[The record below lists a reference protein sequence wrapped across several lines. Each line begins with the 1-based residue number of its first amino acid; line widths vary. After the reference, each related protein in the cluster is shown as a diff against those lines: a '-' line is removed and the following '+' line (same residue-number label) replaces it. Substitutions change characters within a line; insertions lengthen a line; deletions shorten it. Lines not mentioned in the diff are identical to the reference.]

1 MNFPRPILLAALL
14 APLAMSTLRADE
26 TLDWS
31 SLRLETVH
39 KARLTREGNAYRLR
53 LESAEWDCGLRI
65 APAAGGWFDF
75 SRAQTLAIDLEN
87 RSQTRQLRLTLHLAS
102 GAPSADAS
110 DHAGALQKRPRRV
123 NTGLALNPG
132 ERATLRLPL
141 PHPDLRLAPEGLPG
155 PVALDTARLAP
166 IELKMQWPFEPE
178 QPNLVDA
185 ALLAIRLEGTHD
197 PTPQAPPSAPYCP
210 FVDPFGQYRH
220 ATWSEKV
227 ATPEA
232 LRQDLPRERAALLPP
247 PQSWDAFGGWID
259 GPKYPES
266 PHFRTVL
273 RDGKWWLLTPSG
285 RLFFS
290 LGIDVVRP
298 CTDPTPVARHPEWY
312 DLPEPASGPVPYA
325 LWNLRRKFQ
334 SPAPDAAYATFALER
349 LDSWGVNTLGAWC
362 APELAGRAKPYVLTL
377 FERHP
382 DLPTVPRL
390 KHYDVF
396 APGFETLLLRAA
408 EQTFRQK
415 PYLLRAAQDPY
426 CIGFFIDNELDF
438 SHLAERTL
446 AAPPGTPAREAL
458 IRRLKSRHPDIH
470 EANACWGTSLTNWN
484 QLVAPPKS
492 QEFSA
497 EVRAFESEWFERYFR
512 ACRHALE
519 RLAPGKLYL
528 GCRFVGLR
536 QKPHLWRAAARYCD
550 VITAN
555 VYAHSVH
562 NAPRDPIPPGAPKRP
577 ILIGEFHFGCLDRG
591 MFRAGLCPVFDQ
603 RERARS
609 FERFVQG
616 ALCHPLIVGCHYFQY
631 RDQPLTGRGDGE
643 AYQIGFV
650 DGCDRPYPELV
661 RAARRAGENLYPY
674 RIRGIP
680 ANAWTPP
687 EKP

>member
-1 MNFPRPILLAALL
+1 MTSLRPIHLAALAALL
-14 APLAMSTLRADE
+14 LPPTLRADE

-31 SLRLETVH
+31 RLRLKTVH
-39 KARLTREGNAYRLR
+39 KAHLAREGSAYRLR
-53 LESAEWDCGLRI
+53 LDSAEWDSGLII
-65 APAAGGWFDF
+65 APADAETFDF
-75 SRAQTLAIDLEN
+75 SRAQTLALDLEN
-87 RSQTRQLRLTLHLAS
+87 RSPTRQLRLTLHLAS
-102 GAPSADAS
+102 GAPSADAA
-110 DHAGALQKRPRRV
+110 DHAAAPLQRPRRV

-132 ERATLRLPL
+132 ERATLRFPL
-141 PHPDLRLAPEGLPG
+141 PHPDRRRAPDGLPG

-178 QPNLVDA
+178 QPALVDA
-185 ALLAIRLEGTHD
+185 ALLAIRLEGRHNPAPSV
-197 PTPQAPPSAPYCP
+197 PTNTPYCP

-220 ATWSEKV
+220 ATWPEKV
-227 ATPEA
+227 SNPNQ
-232 LRQDLPRERAALLPP
+232 LRQDLQRERAALLPP
-247 PQSWDAFGGWID
+247 PQAWDSFGGWLD

-266 PHFRTVL
+266 PHFRTIQ

-298 CTDPTPVARHPEWY
+298 CTDPTPVAKHPEWY
-312 DLPEPASGPVPYA
+312 DLPEPATGPVPYA
-325 LWNLRRKFQ
+325 LLNLRHKFQ
-334 SPAPDAAYATFALER
+334 TPAPEAAYATFALQR

-362 APELAGRAKPYVLTL
+362 APELVGRAKPYVLTL

-382 DLPTVPRL
+382 DLPTIPRL

-396 APGFETLLLRAA
+396 APDFDARLLRAA
-408 EQTFRQK
+408 EQTFRQR
-415 PYLLRAAQDPY
+415 PYLARAAQDPY

-438 SHLAERTL
+438 AHLVPRTL
-446 AAPPGTPAREAL
+446 AAPPGTPARDAL
-458 IRRLKSRHPDIH
+458 IRRLKSRHPILQA
-470 EANACWGTSLTNWN
+470 ANQLWGTSLTNWN
-484 QLVAPPKS
+484 QLVAPPKNK
-492 QEFSA
+492 EFAA
-497 EVRAFESEWFERYFR
+497 EMRAFESEWCERYFR
-512 ACRHALE
+512 ACRHALD

-528 GCRFVGLR
+528 GCRFIGLR
-536 QKPHLWRAAARYCD
+536 QQSHLWRAAARYCD

-562 NAPRDPIPPGAPKRP
+562 NAPHDPIPPGAPKRP
-577 ILIGEFHFGCLDRG
+577 LLIGEFHFGCLDRG
-591 MFRAGLCPVFDQ
+591 LFRAGLCPVADQ
-603 RERARS
+603 RERARA

-661 RAARRAGENLYPY
+661 RAARQAGENLYPY
-674 RIRGIP
+674 RLRGIP
-680 ANAWTPP
+680 TNAWSIP
-687 EKP
+687 EK